1 MSQVEAA
8 RPLFIDT
15 GAFFARFNERD
26 EHHEWAVAIFEAIA
40 DGNLPYRP
48 LYTSGYV
55 LSELATLS
63 QRKAGH
69 SEAVEVLNRAA
80 ESPHIRVIHP
90 AASAFDATREEFERY
105 DDQGITFVDHLSAVL
120 ARERDVSHVFTFDG
134 RDFRKFD
141 AGFTLVP
148 DDVEVPQHD

>member
-1 MSQVEAA
+1 MSEAEAA

-26 EHHEWAVAIFEAIA
+26 EHHDRATAVFEAIGA
-40 DGNLPYRP
+40 GDLPYRP

-55 LSELATLS
+55 LSELATLTL
-63 QRKAGH
+63 RKAGH
-69 SEAVEVLNRAA
+69 SEAVEALERAA
-80 ESPHIRVIHP
+80 GSPNIRVIHP
-90 AASAFDATREEFERY
+90 AASAFDATRAEFERY
-105 DDQGITFVDHLSAVL
+105 DDQRITFVDHLSVVL

-134 RDFRKFD
+134 RDFRTFE

-148 DDVEVPQHD
+148 GDTDDP